1 MKRLLILFFVFV
13 LFASYNATS
22 NDDIE
27 INMNAYVDTYIATD
41 NDHSHDNGSE
51 SYYLDR
57 KFSYINGQKNNFSIN
72 TAQIGA
78 DFNYQN
84 FIRGV
89 VTFHYGDLANQ
100 AFYMPGS
107 GKILQEAY
115 IGIQVIDDLWVDAGY
130 FLTHIGGES
139 LLPKDNWLSSHSMVT
154 YVEPFFHS
162 GVKATYDNGT
172 FSAGLH
178 LLNSGYSYIEN
189 NDNKTFGYNA
199 GYSAGDIF
207 SISIAGMIGN
217 EEDGPP
223 YNAKTN
229 LYNNICIESHPD
241 EKLGLKAQLDIASL
255 EDAYSDNGELEAATY
270 MGFSVQGRYQLL
282 EKFAAAARFAYFDD
296 TKGYAE
302 INASGMG
309 ITAGVEY
316 QPTKFSYIRLEGRML
331 NFDDSEDSD
340 GNKFL
345 DAEGDQTNSRM
356 EVMINFGV
364 FID

>member
-1 MKRLLILFFVFV
+1 MKRSLILFFVFA
-13 LFASYNATS
+13 LSLSYNAIS
-22 NDDIE
+22 NEEIE
-27 INMNAYVDTYIATD
+27 IDMSAYVDTYIATD
-41 NDHSHDNGSE
+41 NDHRPDNGSE
-51 SYYLDR
+51 SYYMHR
-57 KFSYINGQKNNFSIN
+57 QFSYINGQKNNFSIN

-78 DFNYQN
+78 KMNYQD

-89 VTFHYGDLANQ
+89 VTFHYGDLPSQ
-100 AFYMPGS
+100 AFSMPGS
-107 GKILQEAY
+107 GNILQEGY
-115 IGIQVIDDLWVDAGY
+115 IGIRVIDDLWIDAGY

-178 LLNSGYSYIEN
+178 FLNSGYSFVEN

-229 LYNNICIESHPD
+229 LYNNICIESHPN
-241 EKLGLKAQLDIASL
+241 EKLGLKAQIDIASL
-255 EDAYSDNGELEAATY
+255 EDSYSGEGEIEAATY

-296 TKGYAE
+296 TKNYAG
-302 INASGMG
+302 IGASGMG
-309 ITAGVEY
+309 ITAGMEY
-316 QPTKFSYIRLEGRML
+316 QPTSFSYIRLEGRML
-331 NFDDSEDSD
+331 NFDDSDDSD
-340 GNKFL
+340 GNQFH
-345 DAEGDQTNSRM
+345 DADGELTNSRM
-356 EVMINFGV
+356 EIMINFGV